1 MKIGEK
7 VWVLCE
13 VVSEPDGNGVHVS
26 HRGAGWYADL
36 SACKPV
42 EPEAIKKGDSIPFK
56 IGDRVVT
63 SHGRK
68 GVVEHINLIEG
79 FPVTVRQSV
88 RELVSY
94 RVSQVKLDAEPLC
107 DDHCIGNVC
116 DLFEPTGV
124 ACPNDSCDIETGV
137 RNAPVKQYLTGENQP
152 ANDSDYRAATPKDV
166 SRVVCGGKVKARF
179 RDHKSDEWTKT
190 DEWLGGYDS
199 TEESKWID
207 DTGCPWKYCQVYDPE
222 KPQHEP
228 DNPARHLPA
237 WFGKGLRYLAA
248 MSDATVVEV
257 LNNQTKKGLN
267 LLSDFDTVET
277 GDLFQS
283 SRDGKFHRCN
293 FTVGMP
299 VLEAVLRGHQQRE
312 GWTFYRPKK
321 VQA

>member
-13 VVSEPDGNGVHVS
+13 VVSEPDGNGVHVT

-42 EPEAIKKGDSIPFK
+42 EPKATDSKKRNAIFTMQGHTRQ
-56 IGDRVVT
+56 GT
-63 SHGRK
+63 Y
-68 GVVEHINLIEG
+68 GVAKYYG
-79 FPVTVRQSV
+79 GSW
-88 RELVSY
+88 
-94 RVSQVKLDAEPLC
+94 
-107 DDHCIGNVC
+107 
-116 DLFEPTGV
+116 LFETVDGKFSRW
-124 ACPNDSCDIETGV
+124 CDSQDIELLEGE
-137 RNAPVKQYLTGENQP
+137 NSELPVKQSLTGENKP
-152 ANDSDYRAATPKDV
+152 ASDSDYRAATPKDV
-166 SRVVCGGKVKARF
+166 SRVVCGEKVKARF

-299 VLEAVLRGHQQRE
+299 VREAVLRGYKQRE
-312 GWTFYRPKK
+312 TWTFYRPK
-321 VQA
+321 VRA

>member
-13 VVSEPDGNGVHVS
+13 VVSEPDGNGVHVT

-36 SACKPV
+36 SACKLV

-137 RNAPVKQYLTGENQP
+137 RNAPVKQYLTGENKP
-152 ANDSDYRAATPKDV
+152 ANDSDYRDATPKDV
-166 SRVVCGGKVKARF
+166 SRVVCGEKVKARF

-222 KPQHEP
+222 KPEP
-228 DNPARHLPA
+228 NA
-237 WFGKGLRYLAA
+237 GLRPLFG
-248 MSDATVVEV
+248 SDIVEP
-257 LNNQTKKGLN
+257 G
-267 LLSDFDTVET
+267 DF
-277 GDLFQS
+277 FKN
-283 SRDGKFHRCN
+283 SRDGYFHSCN
-293 FTVGMP
+293 FTIGMK
-299 VLEAVLRGHQQRE
+299 VCDAVLRGEQQRE
-312 GWTFYRPKK
+312 TWTFYRPKVK
-321 VQA
+321 A